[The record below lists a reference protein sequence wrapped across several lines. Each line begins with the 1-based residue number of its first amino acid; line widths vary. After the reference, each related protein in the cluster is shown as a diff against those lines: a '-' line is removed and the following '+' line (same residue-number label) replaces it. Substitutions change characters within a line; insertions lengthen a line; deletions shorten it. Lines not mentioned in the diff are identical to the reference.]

1 MTSVAPGQPDESRT
15 VTAPAPP
22 VGTNPTVERAD
33 EPAPYIARPYRA
45 LERELERAVRDR
57 AEVNLRVTAAVTA
70 MHDGGGTWAAIAR
83 ILGTAPQTAHKK
95 YSKPR
100 PARTTTAD

>member
-1 MTSVAPGQPDESRT
+1 MTSVAPANNDRPDESTPVFPRAED
-15 VTAPAPP
+15 VAPH
-22 VGTNPTVERAD
+22 
-33 EPAPYIARPYRA
+33 IARPYRA

-57 AEVNLRVTAAVTA
+57 VEVTLRVTAAVNA
-70 MHDGGGTWAAIAR
+70 MRDGGCSWADIAR

-100 PARTTTAD
+100 APRAANDS

>member
-1 MTSVAPGQPDESRT
+1 MSSVVPDSLDQS
-15 VTAPAPP
+15 
-22 VGTNPTVERAD
+22 D
-33 EPAPYIARPYRA
+33 EPAPHVARPYRA

-57 AEVNLRVTAAVTA
+57 VEVNLRVTAAVNA
-70 MHDGGGTWAAIAR
+70 MRDGGSSWAVIAR

-100 PARTTTAD
+100 APKDA

>member
-1 MTSVAPGQPDESRT
+1 MTNIAPDQPNES
-15 VTAPAPP
+15 ASPAPVISEP
-22 VGTNPTVERAD
+22 VPH
-33 EPAPYIARPYRA
+33 IARPYRA

-57 AEVNLRVTAAVTA
+57 VEVNLRVTAAVNA
-70 MHDGGGTWAAIAR
+70 MRDGGCSWADIAR

-100 PARTTTAD
+100 APKVP

>member
-1 MTSVAPGQPDESRT
+1 MTSSAPDQANEFASA
-15 VTAPAPP
+15 VPAEEEP
-22 VGTNPTVERAD
+22 VPHI
-33 EPAPYIARPYRA
+33 PRPYRA

-57 AEVNLRVTAAVTA
+57 AEINLRVTAAVNA
-70 MHDGGGTWAAIAR
+70 MRDGGCSWADIAR

-100 PARTTTAD
+100 PPRET

>member
-1 MTSVAPGQPDESRT
+1 MTS
-15 VTAPAPP
+15 TAPDQPNESVTVSAP
-22 VGTNPTVERAD
+22 TEEPTAH
-33 EPAPYIARPYRA
+33 IARPYRA

-57 AEVNLRVTAAVTA
+57 VEVTLRVTAAVNA
-70 MHDGGGTWAAIAR
+70 MRDGGCSWADIAR

-100 PARTTTAD
+100 APRESNDA

>member
-1 MTSVAPGQPDESRT
+1 MTSIAPDQPN
-15 VTAPAPP
+15 APDSLTSAE
-22 VGTNPTVERAD
+22 NEPT
-33 EPAPYIARPYRA
+33 PHIARPYRA

-57 AEVNLRVTAAVTA
+57 VEVNLRVTAAVNA
-70 MHDGGGTWAAIAR
+70 MRDGGCSWADIAR

-100 PARTTTAD
+100 PPRET

>member
-1 MTSVAPGQPDESRT
+1 MTSVAPDSHDQVDGGIAQPVPPPADGS
-15 VTAPAPP
+15 APH
-22 VGTNPTVERAD
+22 
-33 EPAPYIARPYRA
+33 IARPYRA

-57 AEVNLRVTAAVTA
+57 VEVTLRVTAAVNA
-70 MHDGGGTWAAIAR
+70 MRDGGCSWADIAR

-100 PARTTTAD
+100 PPRAPNDE

>member
-1 MTSVAPGQPDESRT
+1 MTSVAPDSHAPDEAADAAEAGIAEPVPAMAGES
-15 VTAPAPP
+15 APH
-22 VGTNPTVERAD
+22 
-33 EPAPYIARPYRA
+33 IARPYRA

-57 AEVNLRVTAAVTA
+57 VEVNLRVTAAVNA
-70 MHDGGGTWAAIAR
+70 MRDGGCSWADIAR

-100 PARTTTAD
+100 PPRTPKDA

>member
-1 MTSVAPGQPDESRT
+1 MTDIAPDQPNESAMMSAPAEEP
-15 VTAPAPP
+15 TAP
-22 VGTNPTVERAD
+22 
-33 EPAPYIARPYRA
+33 IARPYRA

-57 AEVNLRVTAAVTA
+57 VEVNLRVTAAVNS
-70 MHDGGGTWAAIAR
+70 MREGGCSWADIAR

-100 PARTTTAD
+100 APRESHEA

>member
-1 MTSVAPGQPDESRT
+1 MTS
-15 VTAPAPP
+15 TAPDQPNES
-22 VGTNPTVERAD
+22 VTV
-33 EPAPYIARPYRA
+33 PAPAEEPTAHIARPYRA

-57 AEVNLRVTAAVTA
+57 VEVTLRVTAAVNA
-70 MHDGGGTWAAIAR
+70 MRDGGCSWADIAR

-100 PARTTTAD
+100 APRETNDA

>member
-1 MTSVAPGQPDESRT
+1 MTSVAPDSHDPGEAAEAGIAD
-15 VTAPAPP
+15 PAPVP
-22 VGTNPTVERAD
+22 VLAGES
-33 EPAPYIARPYRA
+33 APPIARPYRA

-57 AEVNLRVTAAVTA
+57 LEVNLRVTAAVNA
-70 MHDGGGTWAAIAR
+70 MRDGGCSWADIAR

-100 PARTTTAD
+100 PPRTPKDA

>member
-1 MTSVAPGQPDESRT
+1 MTSVAPANNDQPDES
-15 VTAPAPP
+15 APVFPRAEAPH
-22 VGTNPTVERAD
+22 
-33 EPAPYIARPYRA
+33 IARPYRA

-57 AEVNLRVTAAVTA
+57 VEVNLRVTAAVNA
-70 MHDGGGTWAAIAR
+70 MRDGGCSWADIAR

-100 PARTTTAD
+100 PPRGD

>member
-1 MTSVAPGQPDESRT
+1 MTSIAPDQPNEPVT
-15 VTAPAPP
+15 VT
-22 VGTNPTVERAD
+22 PTEH
-33 EPAPYIARPYRA
+33 EPAPHIARPYRA

-57 AEVNLRVTAAVTA
+57 VEVNLRVTAAVNA
-70 MHDGGGTWAAIAR
+70 MHDGGCTWADIAR

-100 PARTTTAD
+100 APRQP

>member
-1 MTSVAPGQPDESRT
+1 MTSIAPDQPNES
-15 VTAPAPP
+15 VTTRPAE
-22 VGTNPTVERAD
+22 NERSAH
-33 EPAPYIARPYRA
+33 IVRPYRA

-57 AEVNLRVTAAVTA
+57 VEVNLRVTAAVNA
-70 MHDGGGTWAAIAR
+70 MHDGGCTWADIAR

-100 PARTTTAD
+100 PPREQ

>member
-1 MTSVAPGQPDESRT
+1 MTSIVPDQPNESIT
-15 VTAPAPP
+15 VSP
-22 VGTNPTVERAD
+22 VQN
-33 EPAPYIARPYRA
+33 EPAAHIARPYRA

-57 AEVNLRVTAAVTA
+57 VEVNLRVTAAVNA
-70 MHDGGGTWAAIAR
+70 MRDGGCSWADIAR

-100 PARTTTAD
+100 PPREP

>member
-1 MTSVAPGQPDESRT
+1 MERLPMTSIAPDQPNESVT
-15 VTAPAPP
+15 VPALPEE
-22 VGTNPTVERAD
+22 PTEH
-33 EPAPYIARPYRA
+33 IARPYRA

-57 AEVNLRVTAAVTA
+57 VEVTLRVTAAVNA
-70 MHDGGGTWAAIAR
+70 MRDGGCSWADIAR

-100 PARTTTAD
+100 APREPHDA

>member
-1 MTSVAPGQPDESRT
+1 MTSVAPDSNDQPDEA
-15 VTAPAPP
+15 APVFPLADDIAPH
-22 VGTNPTVERAD
+22 
-33 EPAPYIARPYRA
+33 IARPYRA

-57 AEVNLRVTAAVTA
+57 VEVNLRVTAAVNA
-70 MHDGGGTWAAIAR
+70 MRDGGCSWADIAR

-100 PARTTTAD
+100 PPRG

>member
-1 MTSVAPGQPDESRT
+1 MTSVAPDSHDQSGETGAET
-15 VTAPAPP
+15 VPP
-22 VGTNPTVERAD
+22 LAD
-33 EPAPYIARPYRA
+33 EPAPHIARPYRA

-57 AEVNLRVTAAVTA
+57 AEVNLRVTAAVNA
-70 MHDGGGTWAAIAR
+70 MRDGGCSWAVIAR

-100 PARTTTAD
+100 APKGA

>member
-1 MTSVAPGQPDESRT
+1 MERLPMTSIAPDQPNESVT
-15 VTAPAPP
+15 MSAPAEEPTAP
-22 VGTNPTVERAD
+22 
-33 EPAPYIARPYRA
+33 IARPYRA

-57 AEVNLRVTAAVTA
+57 VEVNLRVTAAVNS
-70 MHDGGGTWAAIAR
+70 MREGGCSWADIAR

-100 PARTTTAD
+100 APRESHEA

>member
-1 MTSVAPGQPDESRT
+1 MTNVAPDSPAQNDDTRE
-15 VTAPAPP
+15 APVPYP
-22 VGTNPTVERAD
+22 GD
-33 EPAPYIARPYRA
+33 EPAPHISRPYRA

-57 AEVNLRVTAAVTA
+57 AEINLRVTAAVNA
-70 MHDGGGTWAAIAR
+70 MREGGSSWAVIAR

-100 PARTTTAD
+100 PPHAD

>member
-1 MTSVAPGQPDESRT
+1 MTSVAPDNHAQSDETRAAS
-15 VTAPAPP
+15 VAL
-22 VGTNPTVERAD
+22 RAD
-33 EPAPYIARPYRA
+33 EPVSHIARPYRA

-57 AEVNLRVTAAVTA
+57 VEVNLRVTAAVNA
-70 MHDGGGTWAAIAR
+70 MRDGGCSWAVIAR

-100 PARTTTAD
+100 SPKEA

>member
-1 MTSVAPGQPDESRT
+1 MTSVAPGQPDESLT
-15 VTAPAPP
+15 VTAPAPQ
-22 VGTNPTVERAD
+22 VEAGQMVERAD

-57 AEVNLRVTAAVTA
+57 VEVNLRVTAAVTA
-70 MHDGGGTWAAIAR
+70 MHDGGGTWADIAR

-100 PARTTTAD
+100 PPRTTGPD

>member
-1 MTSVAPGQPDESRT
+1 MTSVAPDSHDQADGGIAEPVQPPADES
-15 VTAPAPP
+15 APH
-22 VGTNPTVERAD
+22 
-33 EPAPYIARPYRA
+33 IARPYRA

-57 AEVNLRVTAAVTA
+57 VEVTLRVTAAVDA
-70 MHDGGGTWAAIAR
+70 MRDGGCSWADIAR

-100 PARTTTAD
+100 PPRTPKDA